1 MPNVAAEARAKAYME
16 RVESQMGRNATV
28 APWFTLELQQMD
40 VAGMC
45 QHTDWTALHAQSP
58 INIGNQNP
66 LNMIFAYLAPPEDIN
81 TNPCLGMPTC
91 TFRGPTTRR
100 ARSTKLALPAP
111 RASPA
116 RGMSLYET
124 IRAIER
130 ARAGRILKTHSTTT
144 RVNLRRSCAAS
155 AR

>member
-1 MPNVAAEARAKAYME
+1 ME

-81 TNPCLGMPTC
+81 TNPLFGDANMHVPWPDDEEGEVDEARHC
-91 TFRGPTTRR
+91 RR
-100 ARSTKLALPAP
+100 LAPHPLSRHVAVRNHP
-111 RASPA
+111 
-116 RGMSLYET
+116 GD
-124 IRAIER
+124 
-130 ARAGRILKTHSTTT
+130 
-144 RVNLRRSCAAS
+144 
-155 AR
+155 